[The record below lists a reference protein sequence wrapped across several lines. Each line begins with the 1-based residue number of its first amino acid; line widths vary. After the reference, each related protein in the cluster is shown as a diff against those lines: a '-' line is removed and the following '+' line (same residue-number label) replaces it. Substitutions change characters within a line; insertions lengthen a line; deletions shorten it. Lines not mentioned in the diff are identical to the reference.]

1 MESKLNFEI
10 LTIDGEVLEQEI
22 GCPPEQAEA
31 AIKQM
36 LAQYAQVGMLR
47 KQGDRYTL
55 LMANQIARVDVSVPS
70 VIVSSVDEMK
80 KSGIIL

>member
-1 MESKLNFEI
+1 MENKLKFEI
-10 LTIDGEVLEQEI
+10 QTIDGGVLEQEI

-47 KQGDRYTL
+47 KVGDQYTL
-55 LMANQIARVDVSVPS
+55 LMANQIARVIVNVPS